1 MKAIWLESYSCW
13 GIRKFFTN
21 HKMVDPFYDLDAF
34 NCVPDSSSPRGL
46 HREAEMH
53 WPTPK
58 KTICIFICKRKRSKA
73 KKTHSK
79 LLLKWTNCCHRYTYQ
94 EFGLNLEKKRLMDTF
109 ILSPFWGVWQFHW
122 ERCGWCLKLAWHTKY
137 LIHSV
142 QKVNA

>member
-1 MKAIWLESYSCW
+1 
-13 GIRKFFTN
+13 
-21 HKMVDPFYDLDAF
+21 MVDPFYDLDAF

-109 ILSPFWGVWQFHW
+109 ILSPFWGV
-122 ERCGWCLKLAWHTKY
+122 
-137 LIHSV
+137 
-142 QKVNA
+142 